1 MGFPMLRAI
10 AIIVATLA
18 SSAAPTASVLDRP
31 VYLTRAEATMLLLS
45 SADIPLLLDD
55 QPLLYPDVLE
65 GEWYIP
71 YLKTAV
77 RMKMVEPDPT
87 NGLLHPHGSISR
99 GEFLKMLTVT
109 FSLETNVPFPFT
121 DVPAN
126 TQYRSYAGIAQKT
139 GIFRDKNSP
148 LLLHPD
154 ARVTQDEAVDA
165 IAKILKTNFQGKSVS
180 TTLMKKD
187 LKRAG
192 QSQPP
197 TPTPNPSQNPPPTQL
212 QPISLPQRSAYA
224 LRPSTVKESL
234 RMNLAKR
241 SNTLDAVRLEI
252 LQRVNAERRNAGLS
266 ILRHNTLLAD
276 AAQLHAKDMHKRGYF
291 SHFTP
296 EGLSYVDRIRDAGYL
311 DKNAALCPC
320 TATVNTMDLLQNRR
334 EIGPDYILI
343 KSGDQ
348 CACLARFALGENI
361 AKGQMSASRVMDDWM
376 KSENHRKNILSG
388 AFDEIG
394 IGIFGDLWAQ
404 EFGKIED

>member
-1 MGFPMLRAI
+1 MLRTL
-10 AIIVATLA
+10 AIITATLLGT
-18 SSAAPTASVLDRP
+18 SAPIASVLDRP
-31 VYLTRAEATMLLLS
+31 PLYLKRAEATMLLLN

-77 RMKMVEPDPT
+77 RMNMIGPDPT
-87 NGLLHPHGSISR
+87 NGLLHPHGSVSR

-109 FSLETNVPFPFT
+109 FALETNIPFPFT

-126 TQYRSYAGIAQKT
+126 TPYRNYVGIAQKT
-139 GIFRDKNSP
+139 GIFRNKNSP

-154 ARVTQDEAVDA
+154 ARVTQDEAVDG
-165 IAKILKTNFQGKSVS
+165 IAKILKANFQGKSVS
-180 TTLMKKD
+180 TTLMKKE
-187 LKRAG
+187 LKRAE
-192 QSQPP
+192 QSLPP
-197 TPTPNPSQNPPPTQL
+197 ILTSNPAPNPSPTQS
-212 QPISLPQRSAYA
+212 QSVSPPQRSAYA
-224 LRPSTVKESL
+224 LRPSTVKQSL

-252 LQRVNAERRNAGLS
+252 LQRVNAERRNAGLH
-266 ILRHNTLLAD
+266 ILRHNALLAD
-276 AAQLHAKDMHKRGYF
+276 AAQLHSKDMHKRGYF

-320 TATVNTMDLLQNRR
+320 TTTVNTMDLLQNRR
-334 EIGPDYILI
+334 EIGPDYIMI

-361 AKGQMSASRVMDDWM
+361 AKGQLTPTQVMDDWM

-394 IGIFGDLWAQ
+394 IGIFGDLWSQ

>member
-1 MGFPMLRAI
+1 MLRTI
-10 AIIVATLA
+10 AIIVALLVGSTP
-18 SSAAPTASVLDRP
+18 PTASILDRP
-31 VYLTRAEATMLLLS
+31 PTYLTRAEATMLLLS

-55 QPLLYPDVLE
+55 QPLLFPDVLE
-65 GEWYIP
+65 GEWYIA
-71 YLKTAV
+71 YLKTAL
-77 RMKMVEPDPT
+77 RMKIVEPDAS
-87 NGLLHPHGSISR
+87 NGLLHPHGSVSR
-99 GEFLKMLTVT
+99 GEFLKMLTIT
-109 FSLETNVPFPFT
+109 FSLETNIPFPFT

-126 TQYRSYAGIAQKT
+126 TPYRTFVGIAQKT

-165 IAKILKTNFQGKSVS
+165 IAKILKANFQGKSVS

-187 LKRAG
+187 LKRAE

-197 TPTPNPSQNPPPTQL
+197 TPILSPAQNLSPAQPPSVSP
-212 QPISLPQRSAYA
+212 PQRSAYA
-224 LRPSTVKESL
+224 LRPATVKESL

-252 LQRVNAERRNAGLS
+252 LQRVNAERRNAGLH

-320 TATVNTMDLLQNRR
+320 TTTVNTMDLLQNRR
-334 EIGPDYILI
+334 EIGPDYIMI

-348 CACLARFALGENI
+348 CACLAKFALGENI
-361 AKGQMSASRVMDDWM
+361 AKGQLTPTQVMNDWM